1 MQKDEFVAAC
11 TSEKAQKQFEALELE
26 YMSPETRN
34 SVRDSMRST
43 ARSTGRSSGR
53 SSGRSTS
60 GTQSGGGESLLR
72 FAERQPKK

>member
-1 MQKDEFVAAC
+1 MGA
-11 TSEKAQKQFEALELE
+11 QFEALELQ
-26 YMSPETRN
+26 YMSPETR

-53 SSGRSTS
+53 SSGRSTA